1 MGHITRCAI
10 ISNYLSEY
18 YKVYFI
24 IDKNKKNKVYIKN
37 KVTLIYKTLK
47 KNISVEKKYILEKKP
62 IANFKNYDLIISDN
76 LIEPIFNTNKVILLS
91 TFFWHDIFDDVK
103 AKKKFLKNIKNSK
116 IKILRNYMFSFKNY
130 IKFLPIPFVGKFN
143 KNYNKSKKNILISF
157 GTAEFKEKKSF

>member
-1 MGHITRCAI
+1 M
-10 ISNYLSEY
+10 
-18 YKVYFI
+18 
-24 IDKNKKNKVYIKN
+24 
-37 KVTLIYKTLK
+37 
-47 KNISVEKKYILEKKP
+47 
-62 IANFKNYDLIISDN
+62 
-76 LIEPIFNTNKVILLS
+76 S

-157 GTAEFKEKKSF
+157 GTAEFKEKKIF

>member
-10 ISNYLSEY
+10 IANYLSEY

-47 KNISVEKKYILEKKP
+47 KIFQLKKIYFRKKP

-91 TFFWHDIFDDVK
+91 TFFGTIF
-103 AKKKFLKNIKNSK
+103 L
-116 IKILRNYMFSFKNY
+116 MM
-130 IKFLPIPFVGKFN
+130 
-143 KNYNKSKKNILISF
+143 
-157 GTAEFKEKKSF
+157 